1 MKAFMRAAV
10 LYAAVAAVA
19 AGPALAGPETL
30 LSCADGVQPAD
41 AWSVPGATVVCHQT
55 VAGARFG
62 GEEFVRNPD
71 KMVAFRNG
79 VPVAVRPGIAA
90 YVVPGNSPVFAP
102 GDWIE
107 TGSIGVTG
115 ELWWGRTAHQQVFA
129 GQESYLRLTKPFPLT
144 PAQIPAMRDYSI
156 RRAMSLANRQPMVF
170 KPGDEPFILFQ
181 RERIVYT
188 QHAAT
193 TVDFSGGLGGDGDI
207 PSVKPTNARLELQ
220 TRPVV
225 KGVLRFDLSVD
236 GRILKLAIPLRADSE
251 SEHVLARASDDNAA
265 VCEGS
270 LEPFTGGTKNCVI
283 PNSATVDIGG
293 IGKEYYDA
301 GGAFFGDHAR
311 WLAVKYSVTV
321 NSPSRNRSGDKGFGV
336 LILKAQ

>member
-1 MKAFMRAAV
+1 MKPFMRAVA
-10 LYAAVAAVA
+10 LYAAAVA
-19 AGPALAGPETL
+19 AGPALAGPESL
-30 LSCADGVQPAD
+30 LSCAEGGGPPPV
-41 AWSVPGATVVCHQT
+41 WSVPGATVMCHQI
-55 VAGARFG
+55 VVGVRQG
-62 GEEFVRNPD
+62 SDEFLRVTD
-71 KMVAFRNG
+71 DLAAFRDG
-79 VPVAVRPGIAA
+79 VLVAVRPGKDWAA
-90 YVVPGNSPVFAP
+90 RPDNSPVFAP
-102 GDWIE
+102 GDWTE
-107 TGSIGVTG
+107 SGSTGVTG
-115 ELWWGRTAHQQVFA
+115 ELWWGRTKKRQVFA
-129 GQESYLRLTKPFPLT
+129 GQESYLRLTKSFPLT
-144 PAQIPAMRDYSI
+144 PAQMSAMRDYSV
-156 RRAMSLANRQPMVF
+156 RRAMSVANRQPMVF

-225 KGVLRFDLSVD
+225 KGVLRFDLAVD

-251 SEHVLARASDDNAA
+251 AEHLRARASDDDVA
-265 VCEGS
+265 VCKGS
-270 LEPFTGGTKNCVI
+270 LEPHIGGIKNCVI
-283 PNSATVDIGG
+283 PNSATVDIEGL
-293 IGKEYYDA
+293 GKEYYDA

-311 WLAVKYSVTV
+311 WLAIKYSVTV